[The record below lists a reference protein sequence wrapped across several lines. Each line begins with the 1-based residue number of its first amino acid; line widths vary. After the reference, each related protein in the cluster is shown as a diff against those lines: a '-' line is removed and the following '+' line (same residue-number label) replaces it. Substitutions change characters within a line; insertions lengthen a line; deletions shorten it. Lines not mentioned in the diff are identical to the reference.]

1 MNIEVKPNDWILPNR
16 IGYNKF
22 VYNTFHPSK
31 YSKKKAEASCSCAK
45 GSCDIDIS
53 KVSLFPQQRIVKDYM
68 QFDSPYRG
76 ILLYHELG
84 SGKSAA
90 SIAASEGYINKKNI
104 VIMTPASLAQ
114 NYENELMKIS
124 TIGLN
129 LKKSWTCLK
138 IDKGNPKMVEELNK
152 YAIQKQFIGKTGN
165 VWVPLYSN
173 DIIGA
178 EIVINNIKYADLSS
192 NQKDEINKTITHI
205 IRNRYKFINYNGLTK
220 NLIDEL
226 EKKGNPFDNAFII
239 VDEVHNFISRIA
251 NGSKLAMRIYDF
263 LIEAKD
269 IKMVLLSGTPI
280 INQPYE
286 ISFLINLLRGPMV
299 THNIPILKGTTNKK
313 AIIDKIKN
321 SELYSYIDEIY
332 SDDKSVNVMLLPINY
347 CRSDDESSLI
357 VKKPWGYNESQI
369 IKEITNKLNSE
380 LAIKKID
387 ARGSKDNS
395 INPAKPYIIV
405 TNGVTGS
412 QKTKLADEIVNYL
425 KLKDDNV
432 KIIIDDLVANNKEYK
447 KRVLDI
453 IRGVNEECNNKKE
466 CVENKY
472 KNPDRKL
479 LDAFEKAYFDIRKG
493 ENCTDDYPSSCDKL
507 NDLNLENALKNGKN
521 IIFETQGIK
530 VPSWLLSH
538 PYLKENYNI
547 IFGYSLAPIRKVIDV
562 IISRANANIKKYEKN
577 PDKTPAPRFPDTNRT
592 KIKQDIL
599 KIMNAVKF
607 LRNNCIDSVKYLACG
622 NKKIDKL
629 LIYNNNS
636 EFKLDLVYDSI
647 SDINDLEFDN
657 MLKNIVRLDEDEE
670 ALKLSS
676 KTKKENDY
684 VFPIKQEEFNNLFID
699 SKDPENI
706 KVINQDLFKRRVLGL
721 LSYYKTTGS
730 ELFPRLLPETI
741 RYMYI
746 TKHQMKKYV
755 EVRKKE
761 IDMDERNKKFANK
774 GAVDTSSVY
783 RAFSRLVC
791 NFAFPE
797 EIVREFPQDI
807 RLLKKKE
814 LSLNDDDKNNNA
826 SDASDANAAN
836 AANAAKEVDINKEV
850 AVEYE
855 MKLNKALKELRKG
868 DYLDIKNL
876 EENYSPK
883 FAQMLEDINTSP
895 GSVLVYSQF
904 RVVEGL
910 GIFKEVLNRHGYVEI
925 NITKNEE
932 FGYILED
939 PDVFD
944 KKYDDKRYVVFNSD
958 RVKTNILMNIFNGE
972 FADLPENI
980 KNILPNKGV
989 GIDQRY
995 GKLVKIM
1002 MITQSGAEGISLKN
1016 VRRVLITE
1024 YFWNSVRIDQVIGRA
1039 VRTCSHMS
1047 LPVEDRNV
1055 GVYKYIMKFTK
1066 EQLAANPTIRK
1077 KDNELTTD
1085 EHILIKAQ
1093 KKEGLIKTFLDMLKA
1108 SSIDCVIHSEI
1119 NRPLENG
1126 YKCYNWP
1133 ININSNKLSY
1143 TNKIGNDNKIQ
1154 SYKMYE
1160 RTNKN
1165 RGRVVSRD
1173 GVKYVLL
1180 NDKLYDYFS
1189 YKNAGI
1195 LLSA

>member
-1 MNIEVKPNDWILPNR
+1 MNIEVKTNDWILPNR
-16 IGYNKF
+16 IAYNKF
-22 VYNTFHPSK
+22 IYNTFHPSK
-31 YSKKKAEASCSCAK
+31 YSKKKAESSCSCTK
-45 GSCDIDIS
+45 ESCDLDIS
-53 KVSLFPQQRIVKDYM
+53 KVSLFPQQRIIKDYM

-124 TIGLN
+124 TVGLN

-138 IDKGNPKMVEELNK
+138 IDKANSKMIEALNK
-152 YAIQKQFIGKTGN
+152 YAILKQFIGKTGA
-165 VWVPLYSN
+165 VWVPLYNN
-173 DIIGA
+173 DIDGA
-178 EIVINNIKYADLSS
+178 EIIINNIKYTDLSS
-192 NQKDEINKTITHI
+192 NQKEEINKTITHI

-226 EKKGNPFDNAFII
+226 EKKGNPFDNAFVI

-299 THNIPILKGTTNKK
+299 THNIPILNGSTNKK
-313 AIIDKIKN
+313 AIIEKIKE
-321 SELYSYIDEIY
+321 SELYTYIDEIY
-332 SDDKSVNVMLLPINY
+332 SDEKSVNVILLPINY
-347 CRSDDESSLI
+347 RRQDGETSLI
-357 VKKPWGYNESQI
+357 VKNPWDKNETMI
-369 IKEITNKLNSE
+369 IKELVNKLNVE
-380 LAIKKID
+380 PVIKKIE
-387 ARGSKDNS
+387 ARNSKD
-395 INPAKPYIIV
+395 ITIDPKKPYIIV
-405 TNGVTGS
+405 TNGITGS
-412 QKTKLADEIVNYL
+412 QKTKLSEEIINYL

-432 KIIIDDLVANNKEYK
+432 KILIDDLVTNNKEYK
-447 KRVLDI
+447 KKVLDI
-453 IRGVNEECNNKKE
+453 IRRVNEECDNKKP
-466 CVENKY
+466 CIENKY
-472 KNPDRKL
+472 KNPDHKL

-493 ENCTDDYPSSCDKL
+493 ENCTDDYANSCDKL

-521 IIFETQGIK
+521 IIFETQGIN

-538 PYLKENYNI
+538 PYLRDNYNV

-562 IISRANANIKKYEKN
+562 ITSRANANIKKYEKN
-577 PDKTPAPRFPDTNRT
+577 PEKTPAPRFPNTNKS
-592 KIKQDIL
+592 KIKQDII
-599 KIMNAVKF
+599 KIMNTLKF
-607 LRNNCIDSVKYLACG
+607 LRNNCIDNVKHLACG

-647 SDINDLEFDN
+647 NNMNDVEFEN
-657 MLKNIVRLDEDEE
+657 MLKNIVRLDEDNESF
-670 ALKLSS
+670 KLSLKS
-676 KTKKENDY
+676 KKTNDY
-684 VFPIKQEEFNNLFID
+684 VFPIKQEEFNSIFID

-761 IDMDERNKKFANK
+761 IDMDERKKKFANK
-774 GAVDTSSVY
+774 GNADTSSVY

-807 RLLKKKE
+807 RVLKKKE
-814 LSLNDDDKNNNA
+814 LSLNDDDKK
-826 SDASDANAAN
+826 SDEDAVN
-836 AANAAKEVDINKEV
+836 EVDINKEV

-868 DYLDIKNL
+868 NYLDVKNL

-925 NITKNEE
+925 NITKNDEY
-932 FGYILED
+932 GYILED

-980 KNILPNKGV
+980 KNNLPNKGV

-1066 EQLAANPTIRK
+1066 EQLSANPTIRK

-1108 SSIDCVIHSEI
+1108 ASIDCVIHSEI
-1119 NRPLENG
+1119 NKPLVNG

-1133 ININSNKLSY
+1133 ININNNKLSY
-1143 TNKIGNDNKIQ
+1143 THNIGDDNKIQ
-1154 SYKMYE
+1154 SYKMFE

-1165 RGRVVSRD
+1165 KGKVVSRN
-1173 GVKYVLL
+1173 GIKYVLL

-1195 LLSA
+1195 LLTV

>member
-1 MNIEVKPNDWILPNR
+1 MNIEVKTNDWILPNR

-22 VYNTFHPSK
+22 IYNTFHPSK
-31 YSKKKAEASCSCAK
+31 YSKKKIESSCNCTK
-45 GSCDIDIS
+45 DSCDLDVS
-53 KVSLFPQQRIVKDYM
+53 KVSLFPQQRIIKDYM

-90 SIAASEGYINKKNI
+90 SIAAAEGYINRKKI
-104 VIMTPASLAQ
+104 VIMTPASLSQ

-138 IDKGNPKMVEELNK
+138 VDRGNANMIEELKK
-152 YAIQKQFIGKTGN
+152 YAIQKQIIGKTGS
-165 VWVPLYSN
+165 VWVPLYKG
-173 DIIGA
+173 DIDGA
-178 EIVINNIKYADLSS
+178 EIIINNIKYTDLSS
-192 NQKDEINKTITHI
+192 NYKEEINKTITHI
-205 IRNRYKFINYNGLTK
+205 IRNRYRFINYNGLTK
-220 NLIDEL
+220 KLIDEL
-226 EKKGNPFDNAFII
+226 EKDGNPFDDTFII

-251 NGSKLAMRIYDF
+251 NGSTLAMRIYNF
-263 LIEAKD
+263 LINAKD

-299 THNIPILKGTTNKK
+299 THNIPILHGTTNKK
-313 AIIDKIKN
+313 NLVERIKE

-332 SDDKSVNVMLLPINY
+332 QNDKYVNIILLPQNY
-347 CRSDDESSLI
+347 RRIDYNSSLI
-357 VKKPWGYNESQI
+357 VKKPWDNEESYI
-369 IKEITNKLNSE
+369 LKELTNKINAE
-380 LAIKKID
+380 PVIKKIEN
-387 ARGSKDNS
+387 ASISKID
-395 INPAKPYIIV
+395 PKKPYIIV
-405 TNGVTGS
+405 TNGITGS
-412 QKTKLADEIVNYL
+412 QKTKMAEEIVNYL
-425 KLKDDNV
+425 KLNNDNV
-432 KIIIDDLVANNKEYK
+432 KIIIDDLIRNNKEYK
-447 KRVLDI
+447 KRVLEI
-453 IRGVNEECNNKKE
+453 IKKVNAECNNRKVCIE
-466 CVENKY
+466 DKY
-472 KNPDRKL
+472 KNPDEKL

-493 ENCTDDYPSSCDKL
+493 EKCTEDYSNSCDKL
-507 NDLNLENALKNGKN
+507 NDLNLENALKENKN
-521 IIFETQGIK
+521 IIFETQGLN

-538 PYLKENYNI
+538 PYLRENYNI
-547 IFGYSLAPIRKVIDV
+547 IFGYSLAPIKKVVDV
-562 IISRANANIKKYEKN
+562 IISRAMSNIKKYEKDPIKN
-577 PDKTPAPRFPDTNRT
+577 PAPRFPSVNKT
-592 KIKQDIL
+592 KIKQNIV
-599 KIMNAVKF
+599 KIMNTLKF
-607 LRNNCIDSVKYLACG
+607 LRNSCINNIKYLECG

-629 LIYNNNS
+629 LVYNNNT
-636 EFKLDLVYDSI
+636 EFKLDLVYDSKNN
-647 SDINDLEFDN
+647 INEEEFAN
-657 MLKNIVRLDEDEE
+657 IIKNIVRIDEDEE
-670 ALKLSS
+670 GLKLSL
-676 KTKKENDY
+676 KHKRTVDY
-684 VFPIKQEEFNNLFID
+684 VFPIKQDEFNNIFIN
-699 SKDPENI
+699 SKDPEDI
-706 KVINQDLFKRRVLGL
+706 KVINQDLFKRRVLGI

-730 ELFPRLLPETI
+730 ELFPRLLPENI
-741 RYMYI
+741 RYIYM

-761 IDMDERNKKFANK
+761 IDMDERKKKFANK
-774 GAVDTSSVY
+774 GGADTSSVY

-814 LSLNDDDKNNNA
+814 LSQNDDDKN
-826 SDASDANAAN
+826 SDNDD
-836 AANAAKEVDINKEV
+836 EYGIDINKEV

-855 MKLNKALKELRKG
+855 LKLNNALKELRKG
-868 DYLDIKNL
+868 KYLDIKNL

-910 GIFKEVLNRHGYVEI
+910 GIFKEVLNRQGYIEI
-925 NITKNEE
+925 NIVKNEE
-932 FGYILED
+932 YGYIFDD
-939 PDVFD
+939 PDVFH
-944 KKYDDKRYVVFNSD
+944 KKYDNKRYVVFNSD
-958 RVKTNILMNIFNGE
+958 RVKTSILMNIFNGD
-972 FADLPENI
+972 FTDLPENI
-980 KNILPNKGV
+980 KNSLPNKGV

-995 GKLVKIM
+995 GELVKIM

-1066 EQLAANPTIRK
+1066 EQILSNPTIRK

-1108 SSIDCVIHSEI
+1108 SSIDCIIHSEI
-1119 NRPLENG
+1119 NKPLENG

-1133 ININSNKLSY
+1133 ININNNKFSY
-1143 TNKIGNDNKIQ
+1143 THNIEDDNKIQ
-1154 SYKMYE
+1154 LYKLYE

-1165 RGRVVSRD
+1165 KGKVVSRD
-1173 GVKYVLL
+1173 GKKYILL

-1189 YKNAGI
+1189 YKNAGV
-1195 LLSA
+1195 LLSV

>member
-1 MNIEVKPNDWILPNR
+1 MNIEVKTNDWILPNR

-31 YSKKKAEASCSCAK
+31 YSKKKTEASCSCTK
-45 GSCDIDIS
+45 ESCDLDIS

-84 SGKSAA
+84 SGKSGA

-138 IDKGNPKMVEELNK
+138 IDKGNSKMVDELNN
-152 YAIQKQFIGKTGN
+152 YAIQKQFVGKTGH
-165 VWVPLYSN
+165 VWVPLYNN
-173 DIIGA
+173 DITGA
-178 EIVINNIKYADLSS
+178 EIIINNIKYTDLSS

-226 EKKGNPFDNAFII
+226 EKKGNPFDNTFII
-239 VDEVHNFISRIA
+239 IDEVHNFISRIA

-299 THNIPILKGTTNKK
+299 THSIPILKGTTNKK

-332 SDDKSVNVMLLPINY
+332 TDDKSVNIILLPINY
-347 CRSDDESSLI
+347 CRKDNETSFI
-357 VKKPWGYNESQI
+357 IKKPWEYNELQI

-380 LAIKKID
+380 ITIKKLEK
-387 ARGSKDNS
+387 RSSKDNS
-395 INPAKPYIIV
+395 IDPLKPYIIV

-432 KIIIDDLVANNKEYK
+432 KIIIDDLVSNNKEYK
-447 KRVLDI
+447 KKVLDI
-453 IRGVNEECNNKKE
+453 IRGVKEECDNKKE
-466 CVENKY
+466 CIENKY

-493 ENCTDDYPSSCDKL
+493 ENCTNDYSGSCDKL
-507 NDLNLENALKNGKN
+507 NDLKLENALKNGKN
-521 IIFETQGIK
+521 IIFEMQGIK

-562 IISRANANIKKYEKN
+562 IISRATANIKKYEKN
-577 PDKTPAPRFPDTNRT
+577 PDKTPAPRFPNTNIT
-592 KIKQDIL
+592 NIKQNIL
-599 KIMNAVKF
+599 KIIDTLKF
-607 LRNNCIDSVKYLACG
+607 MINNCIDDVKYLACG

-636 EFKLDLVYDSI
+636 EFNLDLVYDSI
-647 SDINDLEFDN
+647 NNINENEFDN
-657 MLKNIVRLDEDEE
+657 LLKSIVKLDEDVEG
-670 ALKLSS
+670 LKLSL
-676 KTKKENDY
+676 KTKKEYDY

-699 SKDPENI
+699 SNDPENI

-761 IDMDERNKKFANK
+761 IDMDERKKKFANK
-774 GAVDTSSVY
+774 GGADTSSVY

-797 EIVREFPQDI
+797 EIIREFPQDI
-807 RLLKKKE
+807 RILKKKE
-814 LSLNDDDKNNNA
+814 LSLNDDDKKNDENSTNE
-826 SDASDANAAN
+826 AN
-836 AANAAKEVDINKEV
+836 EVDINKEV
-850 AVEYE
+850 ALEYE
-855 MKLNKALKELRKG
+855 LKLNKALKELKKG

-925 NITKNEE
+925 NITKNDEY
-932 FGYILED
+932 GYILED

-958 RVKTNILMNIFNGE
+958 RIKTNILMNIFNGE

-980 KNILPNKGV
+980 KNNLPNKGI

-1039 VRTCSHMS
+1039 VRTWSHMS

-1066 EQLAANPTIRK
+1066 EQLSANPTIRK

-1093 KKEGLIKTFLDMLKA
+1093 KKEGLIKTFLDMLKS

-1119 NRPLENG
+1119 NKPLANG

-1133 ININSNKLSY
+1133 ININNNKLSY
-1143 TNKIGNDNKIQ
+1143 TNKIGNGNKIQ

-1165 RGRVVSRD
+1165 RGRVVSRN

-1195 LLSA
+1195 LLSV